1 MQFFNSPYQKTLK
14 STPNW
19 EFSPYCFSVLQW
31 SLYWKIHKI
40 NQTNQPNEQK
50 QMLWW
55 GQIVLQVSND
65 QRVQGLNYN
74 SWDLVPTC
82 CTLPALPSETN
93 KRENPWQ
100 RTAGLL
106 TKPLNRKEEATHSR
120 PKLMAGCVGT
130 KAQEKTAG
138 GKRAHALKRDWNR
151 EMAVTNRDEELIS
164 QG

>member
-1 MQFFNSPYQKTLK
+1 MQFLNSPYQKTLK
-14 STPNW
+14 STPNCD
-19 EFSPYCFSVLQW
+19 FSPYCFCVLQW
-31 SLYWKIHKI
+31 SLYWKIHKT

-106 TKPLNRKEEATHSR
+106 TKPLNRKEEATHSP

-151 EMAVTNRDEELIS
+151 EMAVTNRNEVLIS
-164 QG
+164 QS